1 MSSDRVLALA
11 AGIGVIAG
19 LRTFSAPAA
28 VSWAAHRRSLPLN
41 DTPFQFLS
49 SAPASLVL
57 SALALAELVGDKLP
71 STPNR
76 TAAGPLIARALSG
89 ALCGAAL
96 CAAAK
101 RPIAEGAVCGV
112 LGAMAGAFAGYEIRR
127 RLGRELQAPD
137 AAIAVV
143 EDALAIGGGLSIAAS
158 RS

>member
-1 MSSDRVLALA
+1 MSSDRVLALS

-28 VSWAAHRRSLPLN
+28 VSWAAHRQSLPLN
-41 DTPFQFLS
+41 GTPFQFLR
-49 SAPASLVL
+49 SAPAAMLF

-76 TAAGPLIARALSG
+76 TDTGPLIARAVSG

-101 RPIAEGAVCGV
+101 RPAAQGAV
-112 LGAMAGAFAGYEIRR
+112 LGALGAVAAAFAAYKIRR

-143 EDALAIGGGLSIAAS
+143 EDALAIGGGLSLVT
-158 RS
+158 